1 VVKDFFTLKGIS
13 RLATVSLASSAL
25 ATALFLGS
33 VNPSHAD
40 SGHGGRCSLAT
51 LKGTYVFANDGFH
64 IVEGKAVPFAQAGQE
79 TYDGNGHIEGV
90 YSGSE
95 GKQVAE
101 QIRYT
106 GTYTITPECF
116 ADLTY
121 KDSTGVI
128 SHYHQFV
135 SPNGRVFTFAQ
146 TDRGYVTSGWEK
158 RAED

>member
-1 VVKDFFTLKGIS
+1 MVKDFFTPRWIS
-13 RLATVSLASSAL
+13 RLATVPLASSAL

-33 VNPSHAD
+33 ANPSYAH
-40 SGHGGRCSLAT
+40 SGHCSLAT

-64 IVEGKAVPFAQAGQE
+64 IVDGKAVPFAQAGQE
-79 TYDGNGHIEGV
+79 KYDGDGHLTGV

-95 GKQVAE
+95 GKQVYD
-101 QIRYT
+101 QISYT
-106 GTYTITPECF
+106 GTYTITPECIMDVTF
-116 ADLTY
+116 

-135 SPNGRVFTFAQ
+135 SPDGRVFTFAQ

-158 RAED
+158 RVED